1 MFEMVTIVS
10 YNETIK
16 KANIGTMKTFIC
28 ILVQLCVL
36 KLELGKVGYNRA
48 ILCDFDNNVCEAEV
62 EWNTGAIY
70 HHYLTPAGL

>member
-1 MFEMVTIVS
+1 
-10 YNETIK
+10 
-16 KANIGTMKTFIC
+16 MKTFIC
-28 ILVQLCVL
+28 IFVQLCML